1 MKWFVAKIV
10 FNIVFLFLSFN
21 LFINFF
27 VYTYYITF
35 YVALLNISLLSKFMY
50 VYIESVRVRAFL
62 MKIIILIS
70 ILLIHVPLQGIFFF
84 YRINKKWMNKV
95 IVFVLCLALI
105 LVLFLCYYSKAF
117 FAVVLCITSV
127 LAVVVMLYVGSDTA
141 NKLIS
146 KYKLL
151 ISVII
156 SVALYS
162 YNNS

>member
-1 MKWFVAKIV
+1 MKMKIKAKVNFMFQGIINRRKKYIFNLGDNFLVKIV

-95 IVFVLCLALI
+95 IVFVLCL
-105 LVLFLCYYSKAF
+105 
-117 FAVVLCITSV
+117 
-127 LAVVVMLYVGSDTA
+127 
-141 NKLIS
+141 
-146 KYKLL
+146 
-151 ISVII
+151 
-156 SVALYS
+156 
-162 YNNS
+162 